1 MAPVDQP
8 VPLEAPPPPQLP
20 PGLDIPPEPGGPPL
34 VIPPPLPR
42 LPEEAP
48 AFQPL
53 PPDELPP
60 RPPPRADDVGA
71 WLDRMKALYN
81 ALVELGVWCGGN
93 IIGAANNA
101 PRLWFGLVDGLA
113 AVTVASEEVRK
124 IATEQALFLAA
135 DPRLQSAITGYH
147 SILRN
152 HSPAS
157 ITDSMALHALK
168 QLLDALTGVALA
180 WSRSLSTGETQ
191 SGGASGRVPGIGI
204 LSHAVD
210 TTRGVSR
217 STTAHSA
224 LSTIVVAAVPL
235 VDRCILFAEHTNTP
249 SLSTVTAAYVRSY
262 LTEAQVAE
270 LYRWSGSD
278 PVALTLEQALA
289 QARPTTTEQIEYSR
303 RHDGGADALDNELLQ
318 LGYSNQRYRQLL
330 SDLYDRV
337 PSATEVM
344 YDLRRGTAEPALVA
358 KYGLDD
364 KLPAPLPDL
373 YRRAL
378 AAEGITPEVFQ
389 RVWRQTW
396 DMGGLSRATE
406 ALVRLRPGDVPPA
419 IEFTE
424 DNFRDA
430 LAMSDIPPFWV
441 ERLRE
446 LAFRPVAFRQI
457 NQLVQQGGLAHPD
470 VVKLW
475 RNIGYRPEDAEALA
489 TAGER
494 QAAAQAAALGHGFT
508 AAEVVKLLVAHEMTD
523 AVADG
528 WLARLR
534 LRPEEIDTLHQRV
547 AAERDAAHRRE
558 RIAAIRTA
566 FVHGSI
572 IDSDAIIK
580 LGEMGV
586 VGAEAQFEVDS
597 WELAK
602 QQHAHPLSR
611 AEVVQLLKDGLITG
625 DQYVLR
631 LRLLG
636 YSADDAAASLAIV
649 LAGLRQAQAKAVAA
663 QTKAAQRAA
672 TVQQSALARAR
683 SAAARA
689 ASHLSRLR
697 AAKVNA
703 EEHAAFVQEQAARVQ
718 QVKDVIA
725 DMPTGPDKMKA
736 ENALARATKSDAAA
750 QQEAERQRLLA
761 AEGTP

>member
-1 MAPVDQP
+1 MQPVDQP
-8 VPLEAPPPPQLP
+8 VPLEAPPAPPLP

-42 LPEEAP
+42 LPEEQP
-48 AFQPL
+48 VFQPV
-53 PPDELPP
+53 PVDELPP
-60 RPPPRADDVGA
+60 RPPPQAGDVAA
-71 WLDRMKALYN
+71 WLDRMKAMYN

-113 AVTVASEEVRK
+113 AVTVANEEVRK

-135 DPRLQSAITGYH
+135 DPRLQSAVTGYH
-147 SILRN
+147 SILRH

-168 QLLDALTGVALA
+168 ALLDALAGVTLA
-180 WSRSLSTGETQ
+180 WSRSLSTGESQT
-191 SGGASGRVPGIGI
+191 GGAGFRVQKVGAIT
-204 LSHAVD
+204 HDVN
-210 TTRGVSR
+210 TTSNVSR

-224 LSTIVVAAVPL
+224 LSTIVLSAVPL
-235 VDRCILFAEHTNTP
+235 VDRCILFAEHTTTP
-249 SLSTVTAAYVRSY
+249 SVSTATAAYVRSY
-262 LTEAQVAE
+262 LTEAQVTE

-278 PVALTLEQALA
+278 PIALTLEQALA

-303 RHDGGADALDNELLQ
+303 RNDGGADALDNELLQ

-337 PSATEVM
+337 PSATEVLN
-344 YDLRRGTAEPALVA
+344 DLRRGTAEPALVTR
-358 KYGLDD
+358 YGLDD

-396 DMGGLSRATE
+396 DQGGIGRAE
-406 ALVRLRPGDVPPA
+406 QALIRLRPGDVPAA

-424 DNFRDA
+424 DDFRNF
-430 LAMSDIPPFWV
+430 LAMSDIPPFWI

-446 LAFRPVAFRQI
+446 LAYRPVAFRQI

-475 RNIGYRPEDAEALA
+475 RNIGYRPEDADALA

-494 QAAAQAAALGHGFT
+494 QSAMQAASQGHGFT
-508 AAEVVKLLVAHEMTD
+508 PAEIVKLLVAHEMTD
-523 AVADG
+523 AAADG

-586 VGAEAQFEVDS
+586 VGAEAQFEVDT
-597 WELAK
+597 WKLAK

-611 AEVVQLLKDGLITG
+611 AEVVQLLRDGLITG

-636 YSADDAAASLAIV
+636 YTADDAEASLAIV
-649 LAGLRQAQAKAVAA
+649 LAGMRTAQAKAVAA
-663 QTKAAQRAA
+663 QTRAVQRAA
-672 TVQQSALARAR
+672 AVQQSALARAR

-697 AAKVNA
+697 AQAVNA
-703 EEHAAFVQEQAARVQ
+703 EQHAAFVQEQAGRVQ
-718 QVKDVIA
+718 QVKDELA
-725 DMPTGPDKMKA
+725 DMPAGPDKKKA
-736 ENALARATKSDAAA
+736 ENALARATKSEAAA
-750 QQEAERQRLLA
+750 QQEAERQRLLT
-761 AEGTP
+761 AEGAP